1 MIAIARHTDYA
12 ARLILHLASLEPG
25 ARTPIAVVAR
35 QRRLPLAFVRRTLAP
50 LVRAGII
57 ETVRGQGGGIRLGR
71 PAARI
76 SLLDLVR
83 VMEGGVVLN
92 PCVDTP
98 MACPLAVACP
108 VNKAWCEATDTLS
121 VSLGAVRFDRLANA
135 TEAAVATDGY
145 PRRSGRR
152 SQPSPPAGRRRP
164 G

>member
-92 PCVDTP
+92 PCVHDVG
-98 MACPLAVACP
+98 ACPFARKCP
-108 VNKAWCEATDTLS
+108 VREAWTGVTRDLER
-121 VSLGAVRFDRLANA
+121 SLARVRFDALARAPGHAAAHRRLAG
-135 TEAAVATDGY
+135 AAVRD
-145 PRRSGRR
+145 R
-152 SQPSPPAGRRRP
+152 
-164 G
+164 